1 MNTATFSFPPL
12 SKRIM
17 ACSFFI
23 SIKFTKFYQLFTFD
37 MLHYKKVL
45 IYQYRRLR
53 GVRMDLNLN
62 IAFIGTGVMGKSI
75 VKHLLKAGFDVTVY
89 NRTKEKA
96 HPLIELGA
104 KWADTPSEA
113 SKEKDIIFT
122 MVGFP
127 SDVEAVYL
135 GSEGILNSAKPGAI
149 VIDMTTSKPSLAKKL
164 YTLAKEKGIY
174 SLDAPVS
181 GGDIGAQNGT
191 LSIMVGGDEEIYQKV
206 LPILELFG
214 TNIVYHGE
222 AGAGQHT
229 KVCNQLLVTTN
240 MIGVCESI
248 AYGLKA
254 GLDLEKVLQSISTG
268 AAGSWSLS
276 NLGPRMLKGDL
287 EPGFYIK
294 HFIKDMK
301 IALEEAE
308 KMNLDLPGLKLS
320 KQLYETLLEQG
331 YGDKGTQALIKYYK
345 VINE

>member
-1 MNTATFSFPPL
+1 M
-12 SKRIM
+12 
-17 ACSFFI
+17 
-23 SIKFTKFYQLFTFD
+23 
-37 MLHYKKVL
+37 
-45 IYQYRRLR
+45 
-53 GVRMDLNLN
+53 
-62 IAFIGTGVMGKSI
+62 
-75 VKHLLKAGFDVTVY
+75 
-89 NRTKEKA
+89 
-96 HPLIELGA
+96 
-104 KWADTPSEA
+104 
-113 SKEKDIIFT
+113 
-122 MVGFP
+122 
-127 SDVEAVYL
+127 
-135 GSEGILNSAKPGAI
+135 
-149 VIDMTTSKPSLAKKL
+149 
-164 YTLAKEKGIY
+164 
-174 SLDAPVS
+174 
-181 GGDIGAQNGT
+181 
-191 LSIMVGGDEEIYQKV
+191 